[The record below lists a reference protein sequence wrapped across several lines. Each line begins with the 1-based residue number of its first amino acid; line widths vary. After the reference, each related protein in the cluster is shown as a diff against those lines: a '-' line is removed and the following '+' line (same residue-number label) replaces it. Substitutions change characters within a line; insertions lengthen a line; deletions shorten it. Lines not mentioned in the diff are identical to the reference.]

1 MKKTLYTAL
10 MGVFALLAF
19 TACSKSDDDTSKYEN
34 LPNEVKSIVSFD
46 VLKKLEASGM
56 VINLGTTPPN
66 IEGSYSI
73 APFELEFTDVPDP
86 VYVPGHVITGYQYR
100 FYDQKG
106 VNVKTDYENKDFF
119 VQEKALGK
127 GTIISGSGN
136 KFTVFMEVDG
146 EHVGEATYKNL
157 ALLSGEVTPQGIK
170 NFKYGFYMMQKDDP
184 YNKLMPVGATRIWFD
199 NDFISER
206 L

>member
-34 LPNEVKSIVSFD
+34 LPNDVKSIVSFD

-66 IEGSYSI
+66 IEGSYLV
-73 APFELEFTDVPDP
+73 APFELEFSDVPGDKLG
-86 VYVPGHVITGYQYR
+86 YIILGYQYR
-100 FYDQKG
+100 FYDQQG
-106 VNVKTDYENKDFF
+106 VNVKTDYENFGND
-119 VQEKALGK
+119 KAFGK

-146 EHVGEATYKNL
+146 AHIGEATYKHL
-157 ALLSGEVTPQGIK
+157 AILSGEVTPQGIK
-170 NFKYGFYMMQKDDP
+170 NFKYGFYVTQKDDP
-184 YNKLMPVGATRIWFD
+184 NNKMMPVGATRIWFD